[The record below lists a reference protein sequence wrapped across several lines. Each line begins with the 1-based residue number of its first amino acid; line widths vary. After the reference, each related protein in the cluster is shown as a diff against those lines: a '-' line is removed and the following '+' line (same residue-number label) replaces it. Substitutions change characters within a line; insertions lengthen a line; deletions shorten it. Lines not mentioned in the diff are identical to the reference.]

1 MWAASLYSRPRGR
14 DAVPFLSFAMVTDEP
29 PPEVAAAG
37 HDRCPVFLE
46 SERIDTWLH
55 PAGKPSNFLLE
66 LLDHKEKTFYLHDL
80 VA

>member
-1 MWAASLYSRPRGR
+1 MWAASLYSVPRAGGY
-14 DAVPFLSFAMVTDEP
+14 ASFAMVTDDP

-46 SERIDTWLH
+46 ENRLDAWLN
-55 PAGKPSNFLLE
+55 PAGMSTEFLLE
-66 LLDHKEKTFYLHDL
+66 LLDYKEKTFYLHDL